1 MSTFAFALRALG
13 FLPLAL
19 CLLAPST
26 QAASSPMMPAIAIAS
41 MVIGL
46 IAGAILSAMDDA
58 RTYASVRYIN
68 TNRL

>member
-1 MSTFAFALRALG
+1 MSTLSLIVRIAG

-19 CLLAPST
+19 CLLSPGQ
-26 QAASSPMMPAIAIAS
+26 QAASSPLMPAIAIGS
-41 MVIGL
+41 MVLGL
-46 IAGAILSAMDDA
+46 IAGAILSSIDDA